1 MSDCNNCKKANE
13 LMAML
18 SDQRESINAW
28 DRLATKEASTNREL
42 SKKYY
47 HLRNIFDDLRVY
59 AEQAI
64 DELEKH
70 DQDSAETIK
79 DDLDVLLK
87 EAKANGFIE

>member
-1 MSDCNNCKKANE
+1 MSDCNNCKKTNE

-47 HLRNIFDDLRVY
+47 HLRNLFDNLRVY

-64 DELEKH
+64 EELERH
-70 DQDSAETIK
+70 DQDSVESIK
-79 DDLDVLLK
+79 SDIDCLME
-87 EAKANGFIE
+87 EAKANGFID